1 MSAIQDSPLA
11 GRMIFNTGARR
22 SGTYWLQRIVMAHP
36 DVFGIPSETLLFSHG
51 IAPLVERFHHG
62 ARGSVE
68 LGVIYANRPVLIDGL
83 RHLCDGVFL
92 DLAGGPHRHIA
103 ERSAPHVQHLDLISE
118 VYPDARFVH
127 IVRDGRDVARS
138 LVAQPWGPSTVREA
152 AAEWRTSVL
161 AGRRTSD
168 ARYLELRY
176 EDLFADPEG
185 RIRDLYDWLGLD
197 VTDDAVAAGLEAAAI
212 VDNADPTDPRAE
224 TGKWRSSFSRR
235 DLRDFERIAGDLL
248 AELGYVERPSARAA
262 FLRPRSADGAR
273 SRTEDPS
280 RRDPGH
286 RPHHLVHAANNVLGL
301 MHTGAHDR
309 LPELLAEDVIVR
321 VVANDDVVEATGQ
334 AGRDLLAET
343 LLADPAYLGR
353 QLRGDVELRRTDV
366 RVSLTYELPDGTIAD
381 RELVLGLRDEEVV
394 ALTLGE
400 VAAPRLET
408 DGAAARGAARGTA

>member
-51 IAPLVERFHHG
+51 VAPLVERFHHG

-83 RHLCDGVFL
+83 RRLCDGVFL

-103 ERSAPHVQHLDLISE
+103 ERSAPHVQNLDLISE

-127 IVRDGRDVARS
+127 IIRDGRDVARS
-138 LVAQPWGPSTVREA
+138 LVAQPWGPATVREA
-152 AAEWRTSVL
+152 AEEWRTSVL
-161 AGRRTSD
+161 AGRR
-168 ARYLELRY
+168 ARGAQYLEIRY
-176 EDLFADPEG
+176 EDLFADHEG

-197 VTDDAVAAGLEAAAI
+197 VTDEAVAAGLEASDVVA
-212 VDNADPTDPRAE
+212 NADPTDPRAE
-224 TGKWRSSFSRR
+224 TGKWRRSFSRR

-248 AELGYVERPSARAA
+248 AELGYVERPSPRAA
-262 FLRPRSADGAR
+262 FLRPRAADAR
-273 SRTEDPS
+273 RRDVGRD
-280 RRDPGH
+280 RRDPSDL
-286 RPHHLVHAANNVLGL
+286 PHLLTHAANCVLGRI
-301 MHTGAHDR
+301 HTGDHDS

-321 VVANDDVVEATGQ
+321 DASNGSSREATGQ
-334 AGRDLLAET
+334 AGHDLLAET
-343 LLADPAYLGR
+343 LQADPAYLGR

-366 RVSLTYELPDGTIAD
+366 LVSLTYELPDGTIAD
-381 RELVLGLRDEEVV
+381 RELALAMRDDEVV
-394 ALTLGE
+394 VLTLGE
-400 VAAPRLET
+400 APGPRMET